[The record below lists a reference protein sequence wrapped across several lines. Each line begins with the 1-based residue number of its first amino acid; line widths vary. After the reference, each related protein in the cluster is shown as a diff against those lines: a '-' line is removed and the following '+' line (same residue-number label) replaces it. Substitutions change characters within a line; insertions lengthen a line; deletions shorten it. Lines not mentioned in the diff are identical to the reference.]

1 MSNEKNTNTVSF
13 LSKNKK
19 YGNGFSA
26 TLIDGLSVDIFE
38 ISGLNYSE
46 KLSDLIWGNHNW
58 QTLIDQCSSATI
70 ISLSEQ
76 DLVPGQSDEIFWIAI
91 DDPIKF
97 KQELRKVILDS
108 LNHLNL

>member
-1 MSNEKNTNTVSF
+1 MSKSDNKNFSF

-19 YGNGFSA
+19 YGDGFSA
-26 TLIDGLSVDIFE
+26 TLIDGLSINIFE

-46 KLSDLIWGNHNW
+46 ELSDAIWGNHNW